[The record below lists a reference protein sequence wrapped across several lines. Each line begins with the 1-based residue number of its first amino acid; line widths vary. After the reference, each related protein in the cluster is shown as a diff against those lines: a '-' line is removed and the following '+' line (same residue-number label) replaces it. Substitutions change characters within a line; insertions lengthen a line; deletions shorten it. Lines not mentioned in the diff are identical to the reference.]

1 MNKIYKVIWSTTLGA
16 WVAVSEMAKTKTRST
31 TKSVKVSAVAGVVGM
46 ISFAPGAF
54 AASGIDGGAA
64 SGGGT
69 AISSCTTASTQ
80 ASTSNDRAIAIGCGT
95 TTTGINTSLI
105 DRGNPANNST
115 TTGNVAG
122 VAFNGSPNTLASGG
136 GVAIGTGATAGTPTT
151 IALGTQAKAIGGSSV
166 VIGGTAVATGET
178 ALAIGRQSAATGNY
192 AQALGNVSVAT
203 GPGTLAIGHSAT
215 ASGDRAIAI
224 GAPNTLN
231 TPTYQS
237 VGQTAATAAD
247 SIAFGGAAQATA
259 NNAIALGS
267 KASATIDNSVALGA
281 GSVTSALTGN
291 SYLTNQAAPTSK
303 GSVAVG
309 DRRIQNVA
317 DGAAAQDAV
326 TVSQLTVVKNTADA
340 AQTTA
345 NTAVTNAA
353 TAQTTA
359 NTAVTNAAAAQ
370 TTANTAVTNAAT
382 AQTTANTAV
391 TKADT
396 AQATADRGLNFR
408 ANTGT
413 ADNLKLGETVT
424 LADGSNTTVSYDAAT
439 NTYKYNVVDAPVFAG
454 QVKANGF
461 DANNQKVINVANGT
475 VAANSKDAVNGGQL
489 NTTNQN
495 VTTAQNAANAAQTT
509 ANTAGTKADAAQTTA
524 NTAVTNAATADGKA
538 VAAQAT
544 ADKGLNFSANGGTA
558 DNVKLGE
565 TVNFAD
571 GTNSKA
577 VYDAATNTYKYNV
590 VDAPVFAGQVKA
602 NGFDANNQKVINVAN
617 GTVAAN
623 SKDAVNGGQLNTT
636 NQNVTT
642 AQNAANAAQTTANTA
657 GTKADAAQTTAN
669 TAVTNAATAD
679 GKAVAAQ
686 TAANTAQ
693 ATADKGL
700 NFSANGGTA
709 DNVKLGETVNFADGT
724 NSKAV
729 YDAATNT
736 YKYNV
741 VDAPVFAGQVKAN
754 GFDANNQKVVNVAD
768 GTVAA
773 NSKDAVNGGQL
784 NTTNQNVTTA
794 QNAANAAQTT
804 ANTAGTKAD
813 AAQTTANTAVT
824 NAATADGKAVAAQAT
839 ADKGLNFSAN
849 GGTADNVKLGETVNF
864 ADGTN
869 TKAVYDP
876 ATNSY
881 KYNVVDAPVF
891 AGQVKANGFDANNQ
905 KVVNVADGV
914 DGKDAVN
921 KGQLD
926 AANQA
931 GGAKTDALGN
941 STAANLGGGSG
952 YDPVTGTVTAPSYVT
967 TDPTTGTSK
976 TSDNVGDALSSLNTA
991 VNKPLTFKDAGTG
1004 SSVNPLGSE
1013 FAIVGDSNLTSTVEQ
1028 GKATLTL
1035 NKDLKGLN
1043 SVETVD
1049 ADGNSVVTDG
1059 KGTTVTGADGKLTTL
1074 TADGTTVTDGT
1085 DTSVYGPDGLNVN
1098 DGAVTVGK
1106 DGLNAGGVTVSKDG
1120 INANGTGISNVK
1132 DGVDGKDAVNKGQL
1146 DAANQA
1152 GGAKTDALGN
1162 STAANLGGGSGYD
1175 PVTGAITA
1183 PSYVTTDPTTGTS
1196 KTSDNVGDALSSL
1209 NTAVNKPLTFKD
1221 AGTGS
1226 SVNPLGSEFAIVGDS
1241 NLTSTVEQGKATLTL
1256 NKDLKGLNSVETVD
1270 ADGNSVVTDGKGTT
1284 VTGADGKL
1292 TTLTADG
1299 TTVTD
1304 GTDTSVYGPD
1314 GLNVNDGA
1322 VTVGKD
1328 GLNAGG
1334 VTVSKD
1340 GINANGTGISNV
1352 KDGVDGKDA
1361 VNKGQLDAAN
1371 QAGGAKTDALGN
1383 STAANLGG
1391 GSGYD
1396 PVTGAITAPSYVTTD
1411 PTTGTSKTSDNVGDA
1426 LSSLNTAVNKPLTFK
1441 DAGTGSS
1448 VNPLGS
1454 EFAIVGDSNL
1464 TSTVEQGK
1472 ATLTLNKDLK
1482 GLNSVETVDADGNSV
1497 VTDGKGTT
1505 VTGADGKL
1513 TTLTADGT
1521 TVTDGT
1527 DTSVYGPDGLNV
1539 NDGAV
1544 TVGKD
1549 GLNAGGV
1556 TVSKDGINANGTGI
1570 SNVKDGVDGK
1580 DAVNK
1585 GQLDAANQAGGAKT
1599 DALGNSTA
1607 ANLGGGSGYDPVT
1620 GAITAPSY
1628 VTTDP
1633 TTGTSKTSDNVG
1645 DALSSLNTAVN
1656 KPLTFKDAGTGSSV
1670 NPLGS
1675 EFAIVGDSNLT
1686 STVEQ
1691 GKATLTLNKDLKGL
1705 NSVET
1710 VDADGNS
1717 VVTDGKGTT
1726 VTGADGKLTTL
1737 TADGTTVTDGTNTSV
1752 YGPDGLNVNDGAVT
1766 VGRDGLNAGGVTVSK
1781 DGINANGTGIS
1792 NVKDGVDGKDAVNKG
1807 QLDAA
1812 NQAGGAKTD
1821 ALGNSTAANLGG
1833 GSGYDPVTGAITAPS
1848 YVTTDPTT
1856 GTSKTSDNVG
1866 DALSSLNTAVNKP
1879 LTFKDAGTGSSVNP
1893 LGSEFA
1899 IVGDS
1904 NLTTTVSQGQAAIAL
1919 NKDLKG
1925 LNSVETVDADG
1936 NSVVT
1941 DGKGTTVTGADGKL
1955 TTLTADGTTV
1965 TDGTNTSVYG
1975 PDGLNVN
1982 DGAVTVG
1989 KDGLNAG
1996 GVTVSK
2002 DGINANGTGISNV
2015 KDGVDGKDAVNKG
2028 QLDAANQAG
2037 GAKTD
2042 ALGNSTAAN
2051 LGGGSGY
2058 DPVTGAITA
2067 PSYVTTDPTTG
2078 TSKTSDNVGD
2088 ALSSLNTAVNKPLTF
2103 KDAGTGSS
2111 VNPLGSEFAIVGDS
2125 NLTSTVEQGKA
2136 TLTLNKDLKGL
2147 NSVETVDADGNS
2159 VVTDGKGTTVT
2170 GADGKLTTLTADGT
2184 TVTDGTNT
2192 SVYGPD
2198 GLNVN
2203 DGAVTV
2209 GRDGLNAGGVTVS
2222 KDGINANGTGISNVK
2237 DGVDGKDAVNKG
2249 QLDAANQAGGAKTD
2263 ALGNSTA
2270 ANLGGGSGY
2279 DPVTGAITAPSY
2291 VTTDPTTGTSKTSD
2305 NVGDALSSL
2314 NTAVNKP
2321 LTFKDAGTGSSVNPL
2336 GSEFAIVGDSNL
2348 TTTVSQGQAA
2358 IALNKDLKGLN
2369 SVETVDADGNSVV
2382 TDGKGTTVTGADGK
2396 LTTLTA
2402 DGTTVTDGTNTS
2414 VYGPDGLNVND
2425 GAVTVGRDGL
2435 NAGGVTVSKDGINAN
2450 GTGISNVKDGVDGKD
2465 AVNKGQLDAA
2475 NQAGG
2480 AKTDALGNSTA
2491 ANLGGGSGYDPVTGA
2506 ITAPSYVTTDPTTG
2520 TSKTSDNVG
2529 DALSSLNTAV
2539 NKPLTFKDAGTGSSV
2554 NPLGSEFAIVGDSNL
2569 TSTVEQ
2575 GKATLTLNKDLKG
2588 LNSVE
2593 TVDADG
2599 NSVVTDGKGTTVTG
2613 ADGKLTTLTADG
2625 TTVTD
2630 GTNTSVYGPDGLN
2643 VNDGAVTVGKDG
2655 LNAGG
2660 VTVSKDGINANG
2672 TGISNVKDGV
2682 DGKDAVNKGQLDAA
2696 NQAGGAKTDALGNS
2710 TAANLGGG
2718 SGYDP
2723 VTGAI
2728 TAPSYVTT
2736 DPTTGTSKTSD
2747 NVGDALSSL
2756 NTAVNKPLTFKDAGT
2771 GSSVNPLGSEFAIV
2785 GDSNLTTT
2793 VSQGQAAIALNKDLK
2808 GLNSVETVDA
2818 DGNSVLT
2825 DGKGTTVTG
2834 ADGKLTT
2841 LTADGTTVTDGTDT
2855 SVYGPNG
2862 LSVNDGAVTVGKDG
2876 LNAGGVTVSKDGI
2889 NANGTGISNVKDGV
2903 DGKDAVNKGQ
2913 LDAANQAGGAKTDAL
2928 GNSTAANLGGGSG
2941 YDPVTG
2947 AITAPSYVTT
2957 DPTTGTSKTSDNVGD
2972 ALSSLNTA
2980 VNKPL
2985 TFKDAG
2991 TGSSVNPLGSEFA
3004 IVGDSNLTSTVE
3016 QGKATLTLNK
3026 DLKGLNSVETV
3037 DADGNSVVTDGKGTT
3052 VTGADGK
3059 LTTLTAD
3066 GTTVTDGTDTSV
3078 YGANGLNVNDG
3089 AVTVGRDGLN
3099 AGGVTVSKD
3108 GINANGT
3115 GISNVKDGVDG
3126 KDAVNV
3132 DQLTAVSKA
3141 GSDKS
3146 DALGNSTAANL
3157 GGGAEYDRN
3166 TGTVSAPSYTVTSNP
3181 NDAGSTTAVNNV
3193 GDAISSLNTA
3203 VNQPLTFK
3211 DAGTGSS
3218 VNPLGSEF
3226 AIVGDSNLTTT
3237 VSQGQAAIALNKDIT
3252 VDSVTAGASRLDDNG
3267 LAISGGPSVTKGGIN
3282 AANTRVSNVADGV
3295 DTSDAV
3301 NKGQLDTAIS
3311 GVNSN
3316 VNNLANNAV
3325 QYDKNADGTV
3335 NKDSIILGGG
3345 ADGTKISNVANG
3357 QVEAGSRDAING
3369 GQLANVRDNLQG
3381 QITNNANDISNI
3393 KNDIN
3398 SGSVGLVRQAGPNA
3412 EVTVAKDTGGK
3423 SVSVAGTDGERTVTG
3438 VANGAVNSTSKDAV
3452 NGSQLNATNE
3462 AVVNYLGGGAGYNN
3476 ITESFTAP
3484 SYAVGTGTYN
3494 NVGGAIDA
3502 LNQADQTLNTK
3513 IDNVSNRLD
3522 DAFRSTNHRINDVE
3536 RKANAGIAA
3545 AMAMESA
3552 PYIPGKY
3559 TYSAG
3564 AAYHGGENAVGVTL
3578 RKTAD
3583 NGRWSLTG
3591 GVAAASQG
3599 DPSVRIG
3606 ISGVID

>member
-1 MNKIYKVIWSTTLGA
+1 MNKVYRVIWNVSLGA
-16 WVAVSEMAKTKTRST
+16 WVAVSELAKSKTKTT
-31 TKSVKVSAVAGVVGM
+31 AKSKVGTALALVGAVTVT
-46 ISFAPGAF
+46 PNLF
-54 AASGIDGGAA
+54 AAVGIDGGTG
-64 SGGGT
+64 SGT
-69 AISSCTTASTQ
+69 AISGNCANGDPQ
-80 ASTSNDRAIAIGCGT
+80 ANTSENYAVAIGCVAQAG
-95 TTTGINTSLI
+95 GFLGNIL
-105 DRGNPANNST
+105 DRGNPYNTAY
-115 TTGNVAG
+115 VAG
-122 VAFNGSPNTLASGG
+122 KAGA
-136 GVAIGTGATAGTPTT
+136 GVAIGLEAKATGPFGLALGSLAQATASSS
-151 IALGTQAKAIGGSSV
+151 IALGVWSQASGDSS
-166 VIGGTAVATGET
+166 
-178 ALAIGRQSAATGNY
+178 LAIGRQSAATGSA
-192 AQALGNVSVAT
+192 AQ
-203 GPGTLAIGHSAT
+203 AIGHIS
-215 ASGDRAIAI
+215 
-224 GAPNTLN
+224 
-231 TPTYQS
+231 
-237 VGQTAATAAD
+237 AAT
-247 SIAFGGAAQATA
+247 GANSLAVGNKAQATA
-259 NNAIALGS
+259 NNAVALGNG
-267 KASATIDNSVALGA
+267 ATAAIVNSVALGA

-291 SYLTNQAAPTSK
+291 SYLTNQAAPTSN

-309 DRRIQNVA
+309 GRRIQNVA

-326 TVSQLTVVKNTADA
+326 TVSQLTVVKNTAD
-340 AQTTA
+340 T
-345 NTAVTNAA
+345 
-353 TAQTTA
+353 
-359 NTAVTNAAAAQ
+359 
-370 TTANTAVTNAAT
+370 
-382 AQTTANTAV
+382 
-391 TKADT
+391 
-396 AQATADRGLNFR
+396 
-408 ANTGT
+408 
-413 ADNLKLGETVT
+413 
-424 LADGSNTTVSYDAAT
+424 
-439 NTYKYNVVDAPVFAG
+439 
-454 QVKANGF
+454 
-461 DANNQKVINVANGT
+461 
-475 VAANSKDAVNGGQL
+475 
-489 NTTNQN
+489 
-495 VTTAQNAANAAQTT
+495 AQTT

-538 VAAQAT
+538 VAAQTAANTAQTT

-590 VDAPVFAGQVKA
+590 VDAPVFAGQVRA
-602 NGFDANNQKVINVAN
+602 NGFDANNQKVVNVAN

-693 ATADKGL
+693 TTADKGL

-724 NSKAV
+724 NTKAV

-736 YKYNV
+736 YKYNI
-741 VDAPVFAGQVKAN
+741 VDAPVFVGQVKAN
-754 GFDANNQKVVNVAD
+754 GFDANNQKVINVAN

-773 NSKDAVNGGQL
+773 GSKDAVTGDQL
-784 NTTNQNVTTA
+784 NTTNTNVTT
-794 QNAANAAQTT
+794 AQTT

-876 ATNSY
+876 ATNTY

-952 YDPVTGTVTAPSYVT
+952 YDPVTG
-967 TDPTTGTSK
+967 
-976 TSDNVGDALSSLNTA
+976 A
-991 VNKPLTFKDAGTG
+991 V
-1004 SSVNPLGSE
+1004 
-1013 FAIVGDSNLTSTVEQ
+1013 
-1028 GKATLTL
+1028 
-1035 NKDLKGLN
+1035 
-1043 SVETVD
+1043 
-1049 ADGNSVVTDG
+1049 
-1059 KGTTVTGADGKLTTL
+1059 
-1074 TADGTTVTDGT
+1074 
-1085 DTSVYGPDGLNVN
+1085 
-1098 DGAVTVGK
+1098 
-1106 DGLNAGGVTVSKDG
+1106 
-1120 INANGTGISNVK
+1120 
-1132 DGVDGKDAVNKGQL
+1132 
-1146 DAANQA
+1146 
-1152 GGAKTDALGN
+1152 
-1162 STAANLGGGSGYD
+1162 
-1175 PVTGAITA
+1175 
-1183 PSYVTTDPTTGTS
+1183 
-1196 KTSDNVGDALSSL
+1196 
-1209 NTAVNKPLTFKD
+1209 
-1221 AGTGS
+1221 
-1226 SVNPLGSEFAIVGDS
+1226 
-1241 NLTSTVEQGKATLTL
+1241 
-1256 NKDLKGLNSVETVD
+1256 
-1270 ADGNSVVTDGKGTT
+1270 
-1284 VTGADGKL
+1284 
-1292 TTLTADG
+1292 
-1299 TTVTD
+1299 
-1304 GTDTSVYGPD
+1304 
-1314 GLNVNDGA
+1314 
-1322 VTVGKD
+1322 
-1328 GLNAGG
+1328 
-1334 VTVSKD
+1334 
-1340 GINANGTGISNV
+1340 
-1352 KDGVDGKDA
+1352 
-1361 VNKGQLDAAN
+1361 
-1371 QAGGAKTDALGN
+1371 
-1383 STAANLGG
+1383 
-1391 GSGYD
+1391 
-1396 PVTGAITAPSYVTTD
+1396 
-1411 PTTGTSKTSDNVGDA
+1411 
-1426 LSSLNTAVNKPLTFK
+1426 
-1441 DAGTGSS
+1441 
-1448 VNPLGS
+1448 
-1454 EFAIVGDSNL
+1454 
-1464 TSTVEQGK
+1464 
-1472 ATLTLNKDLK
+1472 
-1482 GLNSVETVDADGNSV
+1482 
-1497 VTDGKGTT
+1497 
-1505 VTGADGKL
+1505 
-1513 TTLTADGT
+1513 
-1521 TVTDGT
+1521 
-1527 DTSVYGPDGLNV
+1527 
-1539 NDGAV
+1539 
-1544 TVGKD
+1544 
-1549 GLNAGGV
+1549 
-1556 TVSKDGINANGTGI
+1556 
-1570 SNVKDGVDGK
+1570 
-1580 DAVNK
+1580 
-1585 GQLDAANQAGGAKT
+1585 
-1599 DALGNSTA
+1599 
-1607 ANLGGGSGYDPVT
+1607 
-1620 GAITAPSY
+1620 TAPSY

-1766 VGRDGLNAGGVTVSK
+1766 VGK
-1781 DGINANGTGIS
+1781 
-1792 NVKDGVDGKDAVNKG
+1792 
-1807 QLDAA
+1807 
-1812 NQAGGAKTD
+1812 
-1821 ALGNSTAANLGG
+1821 
-1833 GSGYDPVTGAITAPS
+1833 
-1848 YVTTDPTT
+1848 
-1856 GTSKTSDNVG
+1856 
-1866 DALSSLNTAVNKP
+1866 
-1879 LTFKDAGTGSSVNP
+1879 
-1893 LGSEFA
+1893 
-1899 IVGDS
+1899 
-1904 NLTTTVSQGQAAIAL
+1904 
-1919 NKDLKG
+1919 
-1925 LNSVETVDADG
+1925 
-1936 NSVVT
+1936 
-1941 DGKGTTVTGADGKL
+1941 
-1955 TTLTADGTTV
+1955 
-1965 TDGTNTSVYG
+1965 
-1975 PDGLNVN
+1975 
-1982 DGAVTVG
+1982 
-1989 KDGLNAG
+1989 
-1996 GVTVSK
+1996 
-2002 DGINANGTGISNV
+2002 
-2015 KDGVDGKDAVNKG
+2015 
-2028 QLDAANQAG
+2028 
-2037 GAKTD
+2037 
-2042 ALGNSTAAN
+2042 
-2051 LGGGSGY
+2051 
-2058 DPVTGAITA
+2058 
-2067 PSYVTTDPTTG
+2067 
-2078 TSKTSDNVGD
+2078 
-2088 ALSSLNTAVNKPLTF
+2088 
-2103 KDAGTGSS
+2103 
-2111 VNPLGSEFAIVGDS
+2111 
-2125 NLTSTVEQGKA
+2125 
-2136 TLTLNKDLKGL
+2136 
-2147 NSVETVDADGNS
+2147 
-2159 VVTDGKGTTVT
+2159 
-2170 GADGKLTTLTADGT
+2170 
-2184 TVTDGTNT
+2184 
-2192 SVYGPD
+2192 
-2198 GLNVN
+2198 
-2203 DGAVTV
+2203 
-2209 GRDGLNAGGVTVS
+2209 
-2222 KDGINANGTGISNVK
+2222 
-2237 DGVDGKDAVNKG
+2237 
-2249 QLDAANQAGGAKTD
+2249 
-2263 ALGNSTA
+2263 
-2270 ANLGGGSGY
+2270 
-2279 DPVTGAITAPSY
+2279 
-2291 VTTDPTTGTSKTSD
+2291 
-2305 NVGDALSSL
+2305 
-2314 NTAVNKP
+2314 
-2321 LTFKDAGTGSSVNPL
+2321 
-2336 GSEFAIVGDSNL
+2336 
-2348 TTTVSQGQAA
+2348 
-2358 IALNKDLKGLN
+2358 
-2369 SVETVDADGNSVV
+2369 
-2382 TDGKGTTVTGADGK
+2382 
-2396 LTTLTA
+2396 
-2402 DGTTVTDGTNTS
+2402 
-2414 VYGPDGLNVND
+2414 
-2425 GAVTVGRDGL
+2425 DGL

-2818 DGNSVLT
+2818 DGNSVVT

-3157 GGGAEYDRN
+3157 GGGSGYDPVTGAITAPSYVTTDPTTGTSKTSDNVGDALSSLNTAVNKPLTFKDAGTGSSVNPLGSEFAIVGDSNLTSTVEQGKATLTLNKDLKGLNSVETVDADGNSVVTDGKGTTVTGADGKLTTLTADGTTVTDGTDTSVYGPDGLNVNDGAVTVGKDGLNAGGVTVSKDGINANGTGISNVKDGVDGKDAVNKGQLDAANQAGGAKTDALGNSTAANLGGGSGYDPVTGAITAPSYVTTDPTTGTSKTSDNVGDALSSLNTAVNKPLTFKDAGTGSSVNPLGSEFAIVGDSNLTTTVSQGQAAIALNKDLKGLNSVETVDADGNSVVTDGKGTTVTGADGKLTTLTADGTTVTDGTNTSVYGPDGLNVNDGAVTVGSDGLNAGGVTVSKDGINANGTGISNVKDGVDGKDAVNKGQLDAANQAGGAKTDALGNSTAANLGGGSGYDPVTGAITAPSYVTTDPTTGTSKTSDNVGDALSSLNTAVNKPLTFKDAGTGSSVNPLGSEFAIVGDSNLTTTVSQGQAAIALNKDLKGLNSVETVDADGNSVVTDGKGTTVTGADGKLTTLTADGTTVTDGTDTSVYGANGLNVNDGAVTVGRDGLNAGGVTVSKDGINANGTGISNVKDGVDGKDAVNVDQLTAVSKAGSDKSDALGQSTAANLGGGAEYDRN

-3237 VSQGQAAIALNKDIT
+3237 VSQGQAAIALNKDLKGLNSVETVDADGNQTVTNGQGMTVTDKAGNNTHYGADGFGIT
-3252 VDSVTAGASRLDDNG
+3252 GSNGRNVTVNSNKVDVGGNTINNVGDAVNDSDAVNKGQMNKILGIDNGQGGAGQFAVTGYTAANSQDQQTDVAGTKVSATAGSTSTPTVAGAVSALNTEINKLQETNLGVKYFRVNSVGDDALASGEDSIAIGKLSQATGDQSISIGVGNVVNGHHSGAIGDPTVVDGNNSYSVGNNNTVATDDTFVLGNDVTETTAGSVVLGGKSAARTGADVDGYMPTASAADQAAITATRSTTGAVAVGDAVNGVYRQITGVAAGTQDSDATNVAQLKAVDNRVTKTGDSVAGILGGGAKVNEDGSMSGPTYNVANTQQTNVGDALTALDTAITNAGNTANAGWTLSANGDATTSKKIKPNSSVNFEGDDNLTVSQTSTADQDGNIKVALNKDLKVDSVTTGNTVINDNG
-3267 LAISGGPSVTKGGIN
+3267 VKVGDTVQVNHTGLLINGGPSVTTAGIN
-3282 AANTRVSNVADGV
+3282 AGNRTMTNVADGV
-3295 DTSDAV
+3295 NRNDAV
-3301 NKGQLDTAIS
+3301 NKGQLDNAIGNINQNIDNLS
-3311 GVNSN
+3311 GS
-3316 VNNLANNAV
+3316 AV
-3325 QYDKNADGTV
+3325 QYDRNENGVVDKN
-3335 NKDSIILGGG
+3335 SITLAGGEE
-3345 ADGTKISNVANG
+3345 GTKISNVADG
-3357 QVEAGSRDAING
+3357 QIEAGSRDAING

-3381 QITNNANDISNI
+3381 QITNNSNDISNI

-3398 SGSVGLVRQAGPNA
+3398 SGSVGLVRQADKDA

-3423 SVSVAGTDGERTVTG
+3423 SVNVAGTAGERTVTG
-3438 VANGAVNSTSKDAV
+3438 VAAGAVNDKSTDAV
-3452 NGSQLNATNE
+3452 NGSQLNNTNQ
-3462 AVVNYLGGGAGYNN
+3462 AVVQALGGGAGYDN
-3476 ITESFTAP
+3476 ITQTFKDP
-3484 SYAVGTGTYN
+3484 DYKVGNSVYN
-3494 NVGGAIDA
+3494 NVGDAVGA
-3502 LNQADQTLNTK
+3502 LNKADVLINNRIDTLEQAFYDT
-3513 IDNVSNRLD
+3513 NR
-3522 DAFRSTNHRINDVE
+3522 RIHDVE
-3536 RKANAGIAA
+3536 KRANAGIA
-3545 AMAMESA
+3545 SA
-3552 PYIPGKY
+3552 LAVATLPQPTEKGY
-3559 TYSAG
+3559 TMLSAG
-3564 AAYHGGENAVGVTL
+3564 TGAWQGESSIAIGASGVTEDKKVFGKPVNYVWKFSGTGDSRGNMGGGAAVGIQW
-3578 RKTAD
+3578 K
-3583 NGRWSLTG
+3583 
-3591 GVAAASQG
+3591 
-3599 DPSVRIG
+3599 
-3606 ISGVID
+3606 